1 MNKRIDV
8 AEKIDNPSAL
18 TQDQGDII
26 FNAIIPF
33 FEKNEPITL
42 DFSNVESMISPFL
55 NNSIGKLYEKYT
67 GDDIKKI
74 LTLKNFPPEK
84 NSTLNLVISNAKKY
98 YSNKEKFEKSVK
110 EVIDNE

>member
-1 MNKRIDV
+1 
-8 AEKIDNPSAL
+8 
-18 TQDQGDII
+18 
-26 FNAIIPF
+26 
-33 FEKNEPITL
+33 
-42 DFSNVESMISPFL
+42 MISPFL

>member
-1 MNKRIDV
+1 MNKIIDV